1 MFLVARSFALTHS
14 GTRSHFGYNYDKQGR
29 DWNVKGTRRQSPIA
43 LCTSNST
50 TCNVPKLKMINYD
63 KLLGDPVTVTNNG
76 VTVLMRIPKTVEGK
90 QPALSISTEGGHVFE
105 AEQMHFHWGSEL
117 CKGSEHHLDGHFYDG
132 ELHIVH
138 KNAIYKNNQEAA
150 LHRNGFA
157 VLAVL
162 LRHSEAPQN
171 ESPAMT
177 DICKQVGEISYINGI
192 QPLQGRMALED
203 LFVSID
209 PHRYLAYQGSLTTPP
224 CAEAVLW
231 FVFLTPVDVPHD
243 YWRNFWQLRDSY
255 GKRVLNT
262 YRDLQEDYERPVY
275 LSKGNASE
283 M

>member
-203 LFVSID
+203 LFVPLPLRLVLRQSS
-209 PHRYLAYQGSLTTPP
+209 GSFFLLLSMCHMTTG
-224 CAEAVLW
+224 E
-231 FVFLTPVDVPHD
+231 T
-243 YWRNFWQLRDSY
+243 S
-255 GKRVLNT
+255 G
-262 YRDLQEDYERPVY
+262 
-275 LSKGNASE
+275 S
-283 M
+283 